1 MDDPKGAV
9 TSLVRRWLILAGVA
23 CIVFHGMIAAAPA
36 QETIDQQA
44 AAADDQQAAADEQQ
58 LLTPEELRVV
68 VAPIAFYPDEVLAV
82 VLPAS
87 TTGLQ
92 IVEAQRFLE
101 KRKTDPSLEPDK
113 DWDPSVL
120 AVLNYPDVIERLNA
134 DLDWT
139 QRLGDA
145 VLDQQADVLD
155 AIQQARSEAVAA
167 GYLKSDEKQVISQEK
182 ETVVIQS
189 ADPEVVYVPTYDP
202 QVVVQQTYASYPP
215 PAYYPPYQPY
225 YAPAATFFAGA
236 VTGAAFAYAFN
247 WNDNDIDINY
257 GDNCCGGGN
266 VNIGNDV
273 NIGSG
278 NRAQNI
284 DSTRFSADRQNVNG
298 NDKLKWNGN
307 KQRQKRDTAAGQ
319 RRNQSVAPLGQGGA
333 GTNKRGA
340 GTNKQRPGDQAGARA
355 KPGGFGDPQGG
366 RQTTKQSKRGSQ
378 SMQGMQNRPSAGV
391 KKQQR
396 SGGAAGASTPR
407 QRQGAGAFGGQGG
420 GQRTGA
426 QSKRGK
432 QSMQG
437 KPKRQKR

>member
-1 MDDPKGAV
+1 MGHPKGVVVSAIQ
-9 TSLVRRWLILAGVA
+9 RWLIVVSVA
-23 CIVFHGMIAAAPA
+23 CLPVHGMIAGA
-36 QETIDQQA
+36 QAQDTTTQQA
-44 AAADDQQAAADEQQ
+44 AATDAAQP
-58 LLTPEELRVV
+58 LTPEELRVI
-68 VAPIAFYPDEVLAV
+68 VAPIAFYPDEVLAL

-87 TTGLQ
+87 TMGLQ
-92 IVEAQRFLE
+92 LVEAQRFLD
-101 KRKTDPSLEPDK
+101 KHKTDTSLQPNK
-113 DWDPSVL
+113 DWDPSIL
-120 AVLNYPDVIERLNA
+120 ALINYPDVVERLNA

-145 VLDQQADVLD
+145 VLDQQADVMD
-155 AIQQARSEAVAA
+155 AIQQARNEAVAA
-167 GYLKSDEKQVISQEK
+167 GYLKSDDKQVITQEK

-189 ADPEVVYVPTYDP
+189 ASPDAVYVPDYDP

-215 PAYYPPYQPY
+215 PAYYNPYPPY

-284 DSTRFSADRQNVNG
+284 DSTRFNAADRQNVNG

-307 KQRQKRDTAAGQ
+307 KQRQKRDTAAGK
-319 RRNQSVAPLGQGGA
+319 RRNQGAQPLGQGGGA
-333 GTNKRGA
+333 NSKLGA
-340 GTNKQRPGDQAGARA
+340 GAGNRKRAGDQGGARA
-355 KPGGFGDPQGG
+355 KSGGFGDPQGG
-366 RQTTKQSKRGSQ
+366 RQTAKQSKRGSQ
-378 SMQGMQNRPSAGV
+378 SLQSGSGAGV

-396 SGGAAGASTPR
+396 AGGGASSGASMSKKR
-407 QRQGAGAFGGQGG
+407 QGGAGAFGGQGG
-420 GQRTGA
+420 GGKKAGA
-426 QSKRGK
+426 QSKRGN

-437 KPKRQKR
+437 KPKRKR

>member
-1 MDDPKGAV
+1 MNNPKGVVASAV
-9 TSLVRRWLILAGVA
+9 HRWLLVVGVA
-23 CIVFHGMIAAAPA
+23 CIAFHGMIAAAVA
-36 QETIDQQA
+36 QDAPQEA
-44 AAADDQQAAADEQQ
+44 AATDAAQ

-68 VAPIAFYPDEVLAV
+68 VAPIAFYPDEVLAI

-92 IVEAQRFLE
+92 LVEAQRFLE
-101 KRKTDPSLEPDK
+101 KHKTDASLKPDQ

-120 AVLNYPDVIERLNA
+120 ALINYPDIVDRLNA

-155 AIQQARSEAVAA
+155 AIQQAREEAVAA
-167 GYLKSDEKQVISQEK
+167 GYLKSDDKQVITQEK

-202 QVVVQQTYASYPP
+202 QVVVQQRYTSYPP

-236 VTGAAFAYAFN
+236 VTGAAFAYAFD

-266 VNIGNDV
+266 INIGNDV
-273 NIGSG
+273 HIGSG
-278 NRAQNI
+278 NRERNI
-284 DSTRFSADRQNVNG
+284 DSTRFNADRQNVNG

-319 RRNQSVAPLGQGGA
+319 RRNQGAAPLGQGGA
-333 GTNKRGA
+333 GTNKLGA
-340 GTNKQRPGDQAGARA
+340 GAGNKKRAGDQAGARA
-355 KPGGFGDPQGG
+355 KAGGFGDPQGG
-366 RQTTKQSKRGSQ
+366 RATAKQSKRGNQ
-378 SMQGMQNRPSAGV
+378 SMQGTNRPSM
-391 KKQQR
+391 KSKQR
-396 SGGAAGASTPR
+396 PGGAGAGASAPR

-420 GQRTGA
+420 GGKKAGA

-432 QSMQG
+432 QSMG
-437 KPKRQKR
+437 GAPKRKKR